1 MKKIVIL
8 AILTILFTSNLV
20 FAKSQVNLS
29 EINFRPTIKGSFKI
43 LNDTETDV
51 QIYTGSGFVELNKG
65 ASTSLTCEAGR
76 EIRKANKGKKGD
88 VLFMVNDSMCG
99 KTIKLSKYL

>member
-8 AILTILFTSNLV
+8 AILTMLFASNFV
-20 FAKSQVNLS
+20 FAKSQINVS
-29 EINFRPTIKGSFKI
+29 ENSVRSTIKGSFKI
-43 LNDTETDV
+43 LNDTDADV
-51 QIYTGSGFVELNKG
+51 QIYTGSGFIELNKG

-88 VLFMVNDSMCG
+88 VLFIVDDSMCG
-99 KTIKLSKYL
+99 KMIKLSKYL